1 MNKKITKKAVCVM
14 SGGMDSTLSAYMM
27 KNDGYEIIGV
37 HFNYEQ
43 RTESKELECFH
54 NICNDLDVKEKYV
67 LDLDFFKHLGASAL
81 TDKSIDVPVDGL
93 EEGVPVT
100 YVPFRNGIFLS
111 MATAIAEKEGASV
124 ISIGVVEED
133 SSGYPDCRETYIK
146 SMQES
151 INLGTKDETKIE
163 IKMPLVHLQKSQIV
177 KQSLELNVPL
187 ELTWSCYKNEDEAC
201 GVCDSC
207 RLRLNGFKMASVK
220 DPIKYV
226 IENLKLRP

>member
-1 MNKKITKKAVCVM
+1 MENKTKKAVCVM

-27 KNDGYEIIGV
+27 KQEGYEIIAV
-37 HFNYEQ
+37 HFNYDQ
-43 RTESKELECFH
+43 RTQTKELECFEKITEEL
-54 NICNDLDVKEKYV
+54 NVKEKYI

-81 TDKSIDVPVDGL
+81 TDKSIDVPISGI

-111 MATAIAEKEGASV
+111 MSAAIAEKEGAKV

-146 SMQES
+146 SMQDS
-151 INLGTKDETKIE
+151 INLGTKDETEIE

-177 KQSLELNVPL
+177 EKSLNLSVPL
-187 ELTWSCYKNEDEAC
+187 KLTWSCYKSEDKAC

-207 RLRLNGFKMASVK
+207 RLRLNGFKLAGEV
-220 DPIKYV
+220 DPIAYV
-226 IENLKLRP
+226 